1 MVSIRSFRI
10 SALWFRG
17 HALFLELFDG
27 VRSFLEIAGPHT
39 LEHVR
44 CLGELDVVIG
54 HDFDPIAPRIA
65 EIEPLVNTL
74 EAKLFQSSAHR
85 FPVIDD
91 KAEVTLV
98 VGPLGLA
105 EAQLNKLV
113 THIDESVVVA
123 FPTEL
128 KIKDRAIEFQRLVQV
143 AYL

>member
-1 MVSIRSFRI
+1 MILIRSFRI
-10 SALWFRG
+10 SALRSRG
-17 HALFLELFDG
+17 HALFLELLDG
-27 VRSFLEIAGPHT
+27 VRSLFEIAGPHT

-44 CLGELDVVIG
+44 RLGELDVVIG

-65 EIEPLVNTL
+65 EIEPFVDTL
-74 EAKLFQSSAHR
+74 EAKFFQSSAHR
-85 FPVIDD
+85 LAVIDD

-113 THIDESVVVA
+113 THVDESVVVA

-128 KIKDRAIEFQRLVQV
+128 KIKDRTIEFQRLV
-143 AYL
+143 